1 MMKSD
6 AGRPSLDTRKREFHV
21 ESAFHSDRRSPA
33 RWVLSHTFKYPL
45 LPVLLVVSAV
55 VNNYAYSGIQVLTGR
70 VFDVI
75 VSPDWTM
82 SQILVLVLL
91 TFGAA
96 LLQGVTGLA
105 RNFSVEVLAQRLER
119 DTREEY
125 YLSLLEKSQTFHG
138 RQRVGDLMA
147 RATFDVRAL
156 NLMFS
161 PGIMLITDSAL
172 AYFVPLVMIGFLHP
186 ALLVVPILFTVFL
199 VLTVIDYNRRLEPV
213 SIAQQDQYGKVSAGL
228 EEAVAGI
235 ITVKSQTQER
245 YELKKFL
252 GNARAFRDY
261 FVKQGVIQA
270 KYWPMLVFSVS
281 WGAALFH
288 GLWLWNSGAISI
300 GDVVAFIGLFGT
312 FRFVT
317 FISLFSF
324 NLVQHGM
331 ASAKRILEILTT
343 TTDLDQNL
351 SGASRRIKG
360 RVEFRNIGFSYN
372 GTPVLSDIS
381 FTVEPGSTAAVVGRT
396 GSGKTTLLRLVN
408 RIFDPSSG
416 EVLIDGT
423 DARDWNLESLRG
435 QIAGIEQDVF
445 LFSRSIRE
453 NIAFGRPEAS
463 MEEIERAA
471 RAAQAHEFIA
481 SLPNGYETVIGERGV
496 TLSGG
501 QKQRLAIAR
510 AFLSDPRILILDDST
525 SAIDSRTEDE
535 IQRAMRAV
543 SRDRTTFIITHRLSQ
558 IRWADVI
565 LVLAKGRL
573 IDMGKH
579 EELLSRCDDYR
590 RIFEGL

>member
-1 MMKSD
+1 MMKPEP
-6 AGRPSLDTRKREFHV
+6 GRPAVDSRKREFHV
-21 ESAFHSDRRSPA
+21 DDAFHSDRRSPA

-161 PGIMLITDSAL
+161 PGIMLITDSSL
-172 AYFVPLVMIGFLHP
+172 AYFVPLVMIAFLHP
-186 ALLVVPILFTVFL
+186 ALLVVPVLFTVFL

-288 GLWLWNSGAISI
+288 GLWLWNAGAVSI
-300 GDVVAFIGLFGT
+300 GDVVAFIGLFST

-331 ASAKRILEILTT
+331 ASAKRILEILAT

-372 GTPVLSDIS
+372 GTSVLSGIS

-408 RIFDPSSG
+408 RIFDPTAG

-423 DARDWNLESLRG
+423 NARDWNLESLRG

-445 LFSRSIRE
+445 LFSRTIRE

-463 MEEIERAA
+463 AGEIERAA
-471 RAAQAHEFIA
+471 RAAQAHDFIA
-481 SLPNGYETVIGERGV
+481 SLPDRYETVIGERGV

-535 IQRAMRAV
+535 IQQAMRAV

-579 EELLSRCDDYR
+579 DELLSRCEDYR